1 VVDNM
6 GYFVENPSAQILLED
21 RIKFKIF
28 WAEKHLQNLKSFQK
42 VEEVNSSLETRV
54 KWEHEIECLLFFMLG
69 AKDALLVRIC
79 DRLGLNIDEDKRA
92 DIDVIIPKLITIRKG
107 AILDR
112 FNKLRSQPNNWFW
125 DMNKNRVIGTHL
137 ALIKIQISR
146 HSGAGEEE
154 KRTMLKVQSERN
166 LGIVSYL
173 EKCLGEM
180 KDLIL
185 HTMDQD
191 PQLK

>member
-1 VVDNM
+1 M

-92 DIDVIIPKLITIRKG
+92 DIDLIIPKLKTIRKE
-107 AILDR
+107 AILNR
-112 FNKLRSQPNNWFW
+112 FNKLRSQPNNWFG
-125 DMNKNRVIGTHL
+125 DMNKNRIVGTHL
-137 ALIKIQISR
+137 ALINIHISR
-146 HSGAGEEE
+146 HSGAAEEQ

>member
-1 VVDNM
+1 M

-92 DIDVIIPKLITIRKG
+92 DIDLIIPKLKTIRKE
-107 AILDR
+107 AILNR
-112 FNKLRSQPNNWFW
+112 FNKLRSQPNNWFG
-125 DMNKNRVIGTHL
+125 DMNKNRIVGTHL
-137 ALIKIQISR
+137 ALINIHISR
-146 HSGAGEEE
+146 HSGAAEE

-166 LGIVSYL
+166 LGIVFYL